1 MALLAGMVLLAI
13 VGFMVIGVRGSWD
26 FALQFRGGKLAVM
39 LVVAYCVALSSV
51 LFQTIT
57 HNRILTPTVMGF
69 DSLFMLIQAIAM
81 YAFYGA
87 GGLSPTLT
95 FIANVLIMTG
105 CACLLFRWVSAR
117 DARSIHLLLLVG
129 IVCSMLFRSL
139 ASFVI
144 RLIDPNEFLVLQDR
158 LFANFNTIDIAL
170 LPIAIAV
177 IAAAS
182 TLFWRM
188 RRDYDVMALG
198 RDAAINLG
206 VNYTRTLTLT
216 LVGISILVSASTA
229 LVGPIAFFG
238 LLVSNMAYQTIR
250 THQHTHIVLAAVLYA
265 VLFLVGG
272 QIVLEHLLS
281 LNATISVIV
290 EFLGGLL
297 FLFLVLR
304 RGAR

>member
-1 MALLAGMVLLAI
+1 MALLAI
-13 VGFMVIGVRGSWD
+13 VGFMVIGVHGNWD
-26 FALQFRGGKLAVM
+26 FALQFRSGKLAVM

-69 DSLFMLIQAIAM
+69 DSLFMLIQAIAI
-81 YAFYGA
+81 YVFYGA
-87 GGLSPTLT
+87 GGLNTTLT
-95 FIANVLIMTG
+95 FIANVVIMTS

-117 DARSIHLLLLVG
+117 DARSMHLLLLVG

-170 LPIAIAV
+170 LPIAVAV
-177 IAAAS
+177 IGAAS
-182 TLFWRM
+182 MLFWRM

-250 THQHTHIVLAAVLYA
+250 SHQHIPIVLAAVLYA